1 LLHQKA
7 RTDSPVLQIY
17 LRSLATGANPSKCTE
32 IEYQSDLLPLTVSLA
47 PDSTCGHRHSTILT
61 RHLFGTTIT
70 STWKAFTE
78 SSGA

>member
-1 LLHQKA
+1 LTS
-7 RTDSPVLQIY
+7 RFLQ
-17 LRSLATGANPSKCTE
+17 ANPSKCTE
-32 IEYQSDLLPLTVSLA
+32 IEYQSDLLPLTDIIPGLQ
-47 PDSTCGHRHSTILT
+47 PYLDPFTCGHRHSTILT